1 MSGRTFVDTNVLVYL
16 FDAGSPR
23 KQETA
28 RAIVSELGRSGR
40 AVVSTQVLQELY
52 VTVTRKLSPP
62 LSSAEGAAATEGLTA
77 LSIVQIDTPMIL
89 AAIARCREASISLW
103 DSLIVEAALAGQCDL
118 LLSEDLQDG
127 RAFGSLRVENPFR

>member
-1 MSGRTFVDTNVLVYL
+1 MSGRTFLDTNVLVYL
-16 FDAGSPR
+16 LDAGSPR

-40 AVVSTQVLQELY
+40 AVVSTQVLQEFY

-62 LSSAEGAAATEGLTA
+62 LSPAEGAEATEGLTA

-103 DSLIVEAALAGQCDL
+103 DSLIVEAALAGQCDR
-118 LLSEDLQDG
+118 LLSEDLQNG
-127 RAFGSLRVENPFR
+127 RAFGSLRVENPFH